1 MTRRMSADNSPHK
14 PPNPQKGRSDGA
26 DQQRFNPVET
36 DPGCSQKAAKAPQK
50 AHAAALP
57 QSVHCGDTD
66 LCGDSAGLCGG
77 HPDRFDTAG
86 QTEALAVSADSAV
99 SAGEHPAHRLE
110 GSIVQSVPSTDSVP
124 TPDEVG
130 LPIDTTLVL
139 LTVEEAARRLGIGRT
154 VCYRLISS
162 GELESVT
169 LGRLR
174 KVPAEAVPEYVA
186 RLRNNNN
193 RSDVRNAA

>member
-1 MTRRMSADNSPHK
+1 M
-14 PPNPQKGRSDGA
+14 
-26 DQQRFNPVET
+26 
-36 DPGCSQKAAKAPQK
+36 
-50 AHAAALP
+50 
-57 QSVHCGDTD
+57 
-66 LCGDSAGLCGG
+66 
-77 HPDRFDTAG
+77 
-86 QTEALAVSADSAV
+86 
-99 SAGEHPAHRLE
+99 
-110 GSIVQSVPSTDSVP
+110 
-124 TPDEVG
+124 
-130 LPIDTTLVL
+130 PIDTTLVL